1 MPLSGLRTAADV
13 LIEVAPRRVVLVLR
27 RNPPAGW
34 AIPGGF
40 VEVGEPVEIAAAREA
55 FEETGLEV
63 ELSELFHVYSDPQRD
78 PRFHTI
84 SVVFIGR
91 ASGQPSAGD
100 DAAQADV
107 FGEDDLPTDLAF
119 DHRQI
124 LTDYFHYRRT
134 GVRPPPRPRHR
145 HQLTAEDHEQ
155 LLLIARQAI
164 QEESAPDPPARPGRL
179 SQRLF
184 EPAGVFVSL
193 HRHGELRGCIGTF
206 ARDRPLHQ
214 AVRDMAAA
222 AAFEDPRFPPVRADE
237 VDSMDIE
244 ISLLSALRRTEPH
257 FVVPGLHGVSIVL
270 GDRKGVF
277 LPQVAPEAGWDRAT
291 LLEQTCLKAGLP
303 ANAWSDPAAQ
313 VSVFTAEVFG
323 DVQSAPQ
330 SRGESSL
337 QRSKP

>member
-40 VEVGEPVEIAAAREA
+40 VEVGEPVEIAATREA

-63 ELSELFHVYSDPQRD
+63 ELSELFHVYSDPERD

-91 ASGQPSAGD
+91 ASGEPSAGD
-100 DAAQADV
+100 DAAQAGV
-107 FGEDDLPTDLAF
+107 FGEDDLPTNLAF
-119 DHRQI
+119 DHGLI
-124 LTDYFHYRRT
+124 LADYFHYRRT

-145 HQLTAEDHEQ
+145 HQLNPEDRRQ

-164 QEESAPDPPARPGRL
+164 QETSAPDPPTRPGQL
-179 SQRLF
+179 SERLF
-184 EPAGVFVSL
+184 ESAGVFVSL
-193 HRHGELRGCIGTF
+193 HRGGDLRGCIGTF

-222 AAFEDPRFPPVRADE
+222 AAFEDPRFPPVGTDE
-237 VDSMDIE
+237 VDSIEIE
-244 ISLLSALRRTEPH
+244 ISLLSSLRRTEPQ
-257 FVVPGLHGVSIVL
+257 FVMPGLHGVSIVL
-270 GDRKGVF
+270 GERKGVF
-277 LPQVAPEAGWDRAT
+277 LPQVASEAGWDRAT

-303 ANAWSDPAAQ
+303 ANAWSDPAAE

-323 DVQSAPQ
+323 DAQSGQ
-330 SRGESSL
+330 SRGDGSL